1 MLKTF
6 NKQILSLRLNQNN
19 YSQHDILDL
28 KHSSQDDRLDLKSSC
43 SKNSHL
49 KGSYFKVMLV

>member
-19 YSQHDILDL
+19 YSQADILDL
-28 KHSSQDDRLDLKSSC
+28 KHSSQDDRLDLKSSY